1 MATNK
6 KQEGKLLSVT
16 LAAATLSGELVI
28 QGKMVGVAQ
37 GDGESGDVIAIDTD
51 GVFELPKVAADDIAA
66 GATVYAKADKTITTT
81 ASGNTKCGYATKAAG
96 NGTAVVDVK
105 LFAVV

>member
-1 MATNK
+1 MAANK
-6 KQEGKLLSVT
+6 KQEGKLIDVT
-16 LAAATLSGELVI
+16 LAADVASGELVI

-37 GDGESGDVIAIDTD
+37 KDGKAGEVIAIDTD
-51 GVFELPKVAADDIAA
+51 GVFELPKVEDDTIAA
-66 GATVYAKADKTITTT
+66 GATVYAKSDKTITTA